1 MKKPLESGFFI
12 KICSRCYMEL
22 LYALE
27 SIRTPF
33 LNKVMGLV
41 TNLGGEAVFIAAAII
56 VFWCISK
63 NCGYYMMTVGF
74 AGTIINQFLKLWFR
88 IPRPWVK
95 DPNFTIVESARA
107 EATGY
112 SFPSGHTQNAFAV
125 FGAPARYSKSTVLRI
140 VFVLLIALTAF
151 SRMYVGVHTPLDVGV
166 SLIVGTVLVFVI
178 YPVFRDMNK
187 NPKRVYI
194 LFGIFIALAA
204 AFVLF
209 VELYDFPA
217 DIDMDNYSSGLKN
230 AYMILF
236 CAIGLLLVYRVD
248 GKYLHSPTEAVW
260 WAQVIKVVVGL
271 GILLALKAVLK
282 APLLAL
288 FGGHSIA
295 HGVRYFIVILF
306 AGIVWPM
313 TFKYFQR
320 LGK

>member
-1 MKKPLESGFFI
+1 
-12 KICSRCYMEL
+12 MEL

-33 LNKVMGLV
+33 LDKLMGLV
-41 TNLGGEAVFIAAAII
+41 TNLGGEAVFIAAAIV
-56 VFWCISK
+56 VFWCLSK
-63 NCGYYMMTVGF
+63 SCGYYMMTVGF

-125 FGAPARYSKSTVLRI
+125 FGAPARFFKNTALRI
-140 VFVLLIALTAF
+140 VFILLIALTAF

-166 SLIVGTVLVFVI
+166 SLIVGTILVFVI
-178 YPVFRDMNK
+178 YPFFRDMDK
-187 NPKRVYI
+187 SPKKVYI
-194 LFGIFIALAA
+194 IFGIFIVLAA
-204 AFVLF
+204 VFVAF

-217 DIDMDNYSSGLKN
+217 DIDAENYASGLKN

-236 CAIGLLLVYRVD
+236 CAIGLMLTFFID
-248 GKYLHSPTEAVW
+248 TKYVHFHTQAVW
-260 WAQVIKVVVGL
+260 WAQIIKVVVGL
-271 GILLALKAVLK
+271 AILLALKSVLK

-288 FGGHSIA
+288 FGGHSVA

-313 TFKYFQR
+313 TFKFFAK
-320 LGK
+320 LGKK

>member
-1 MKKPLESGFFI
+1 
-12 KICSRCYMEL
+12 MEL
-22 LYALE
+22 LYTLE
-27 SIRTPF
+27 NIRTP
-33 LNKVMGLV
+33 LLDTVMGLV

-56 VFWCISK
+56 VFWCLSK
-63 NCGYYMMTVGF
+63 SCGYYMMTVGF

-95 DPNFTIVESARA
+95 DPGFTIVESARA

-125 FGAPARYSKSTVLRI
+125 FGAPARYFKSTALRI
-140 VFVLLIALTAF
+140 VLVLLIALTAF

-178 YPVFRDMNK
+178 YPFFRDMDRS
-187 NPKRVYI
+187 PKKVYI
-194 LFGIFIALAA
+194 IFGIFIVMAA
-204 AFVLF
+204 AFVVF

-217 DIDMDNYSSGLKN
+217 DIDTDNYASGLKN

-236 CAIGLLLVYRVD
+236 CAVGLLLTFYVD
-248 GKYLHSPTEAVW
+248 TKYVRFPTQAVW
-260 WAQVIKVVVGL
+260 WAQIIKVVAGL

-288 FGGHSIA
+288 FGGHSVA
-295 HGVRYFIVILF
+295 HGVRHFIVILF
-306 AGIVWPM
+306 AGILWPM
-313 TFKYFQR
+313 TFKYFAR
-320 LGK
+320 LGKQ

>member
-1 MKKPLESGFFI
+1 
-12 KICSRCYMEL
+12 MEL

-33 LNKVMGLV
+33 LDKLMGLV
-41 TNLGGEAVFIAAAII
+41 TNLGGEAVFIVAAIV
-56 VFWCISK
+56 VFWCLNKS
-63 NCGYYMMTVGF
+63 CGYYMMTVGF

-125 FGAPARYSKSTVLRI
+125 FGSPARFFKNTALRI
-140 VFVLLIALTAF
+140 VFILLIALTAF

-166 SLIVGTVLVFVI
+166 SLIVGTILVFVI
-178 YPVFRDMNK
+178 YPFFRDMDK
-187 NPKRVYI
+187 SPKKVYI
-194 LFGIFIALAA
+194 IFSIFIVLAA
-204 AFVLF
+204 AFVAF

-217 DIDMDNYSSGLKN
+217 DIDAENYASGLKN

-236 CAIGLLLVYRVD
+236 CAIGLMLTFFID
-248 GKYLHSPTEAVW
+248 TKYVHFPTQAVW
-260 WAQVIKVVVGL
+260 WAQIIKVVVGL
-271 GILLALKAVLK
+271 AMLLALKSVLK

-313 TFKYFQR
+313 TFKFFAK
-320 LGK
+320 LGKK

>member
-1 MKKPLESGFFI
+1 
-12 KICSRCYMEL
+12 MEL

-33 LNKVMGLV
+33 LDKLMGLV
-41 TNLGGEAVFIAAAII
+41 TNLGGEAVFIVAAIV
-56 VFWCISK
+56 VFWCLNKS
-63 NCGYYMMTVGF
+63 CGYYMMTVGF

-125 FGAPARYSKSTVLRI
+125 FGAPARFFKNTALRI
-140 VFVLLIALTAF
+140 VFILLIALTAF

-166 SLIVGTVLVFVI
+166 SLIVGTILVFVI
-178 YPVFRDMNK
+178 YPFFRDMDK
-187 NPKRVYI
+187 SPKKVYI
-194 LFGIFIALAA
+194 IFSIFIVLAA
-204 AFVLF
+204 AFVAF

-217 DIDMDNYSSGLKN
+217 DIDAENYASGLKN

-236 CAIGLLLVYRVD
+236 CAIGLMLTFFID
-248 GKYLHSPTEAVW
+248 TKYVHFHTQAVW
-260 WAQVIKVVVGL
+260 WAQIIKVVVGL
-271 GILLALKAVLK
+271 AILLALKSVLK

-288 FGGHSIA
+288 FGGHSVA

-313 TFKYFQR
+313 TFKFFAK
-320 LGK
+320 LGKK

>member
-1 MKKPLESGFFI
+1 
-12 KICSRCYMEL
+12 MEL

-33 LNKVMGLV
+33 LDKLMGLV
-41 TNLGGEAVFIAAAII
+41 TNLGGEAVFIVAAIV
-56 VFWCISK
+56 VFWCLNKS
-63 NCGYYMMTVGF
+63 CGYYMMTVGF

-125 FGAPARYSKSTVLRI
+125 FGSPARFFKNTALRI
-140 VFVLLIALTAF
+140 IFILLIALTAF

-166 SLIVGTVLVFVI
+166 SIIVGTILVFVI
-178 YPVFRDMNK
+178 YPFFRDMDK
-187 NPKRVYI
+187 SPKKVYI
-194 LFGIFIALAA
+194 IFSIFIVLAA
-204 AFVLF
+204 AFVAF

-217 DIDMDNYSSGLKN
+217 DIDAENYASGLKN

-236 CAIGLLLVYRVD
+236 CAIGLMLTFFID
-248 GKYLHSPTEAVW
+248 TKYVHFPTQAVW
-260 WAQVIKVVVGL
+260 WAQIIKVVVGL
-271 GILLALKAVLK
+271 AILLALKSVLK

-313 TFKYFQR
+313 TFKFFAK
-320 LGK
+320 LGKK

>member
-1 MKKPLESGFFI
+1 
-12 KICSRCYMEL
+12 MEL

-33 LNKVMGLV
+33 LDKLMGLV
-41 TNLGGEAVFIAAAII
+41 TNLGGEAVFIVAAIV
-56 VFWCISK
+56 VFWCLSK
-63 NCGYYMMTVGF
+63 SCGYYMMTVGF

-125 FGAPARYSKSTVLRI
+125 FGSPARFFKNTALRI
-140 VFVLLIALTAF
+140 VFIFLITLTAF

-166 SLIVGTVLVFVI
+166 SLIVGTILVFVI
-178 YPVFRDMNK
+178 YPFFRDMDK
-187 NPKRVYI
+187 SPKKVYI
-194 LFGIFIALAA
+194 IFGIFIVLAA
-204 AFVLF
+204 AFVAF

-217 DIDMDNYSSGLKN
+217 DIDAENYASGLKN

-236 CAIGLLLVYRVD
+236 CAIGLMLTFFID
-248 GKYLHSPTEAVW
+248 TKYVRFHTQAVW
-260 WAQVIKVVVGL
+260 WAQIIKVVVGL
-271 GILLALKAVLK
+271 AILLALKSVLK

-288 FGGHSIA
+288 FGGHSVA

-313 TFKYFQR
+313 TFKFFAK
-320 LGK
+320 LGKK

>member
-1 MKKPLESGFFI
+1 
-12 KICSRCYMEL
+12 MEL

-33 LNKVMGLV
+33 FDKLMGLV
-41 TNLGGEAVFIAAAII
+41 TNLGGEAVFIVAAII
-56 VFWCISK
+56 VFWCLNKS
-63 NCGYYMMTVGF
+63 CGYYMMTVGF

-125 FGAPARYSKSTVLRI
+125 FGAPARFFKNTALRI
-140 VFVLLIALTAF
+140 IFILLIALTAF

-166 SLIVGTVLVFVI
+166 SIIVGTILVFVI
-178 YPVFRDMNK
+178 YPFFRDMDK
-187 NPKRVYI
+187 SPKKVYI
-194 LFGIFIALAA
+194 IFSIFIVLAA
-204 AFVLF
+204 AFVAF

-217 DIDMDNYSSGLKN
+217 DIDAENYASGLKN

-236 CAIGLLLVYRVD
+236 CAIGLMLTFFID
-248 GKYLHSPTEAVW
+248 TKYVHFPTQAVW
-260 WAQVIKVVVGL
+260 WAQIIKVVVGL
-271 GILLALKAVLK
+271 AILLALKSVLK

-313 TFKYFQR
+313 TFKFFAK
-320 LGK
+320 LGKKISR

>member
-1 MKKPLESGFFI
+1 
-12 KICSRCYMEL
+12 MEL

-27 SIRTPF
+27 KIRTPF
-33 LNKVMGLV
+33 LDTVMGLV

-56 VFWCISK
+56 VFWCLNKS
-63 NCGYYMMTVGF
+63 CGYYMMTVGF

-95 DPNFTIVESARA
+95 DPSFTIVESARA

-125 FGAPARYSKSTVLRI
+125 FGAPARFYKSSALRI
-140 VFVLLIALTAF
+140 AFILLIALTAF

-178 YPVFRDMNK
+178 YPFFRDMDK
-187 NPKRVYI
+187 SPKKVYI
-194 LFGIFIALAA
+194 IFGIFILMAA
-204 AFVLF
+204 AFVAF

-217 DIDMDNYSSGLKN
+217 GIDPDNYAEGLKN
-230 AYMILF
+230 AYMMLF
-236 CAIGLLLVYRVD
+236 CAIGLLLTFYIDRRYVRF
-248 GKYLHSPTEAVW
+248 PTQAVW
-260 WAQVIKVVVGL
+260 WAQIIKVVLGL

-288 FGGHSIA
+288 FGGHSAA

-313 TFKYFQR
+313 TFKFFAK

>member
-1 MKKPLESGFFI
+1 
-12 KICSRCYMEL
+12 MEL

-33 LNKVMGLV
+33 LDKLMGLV
-41 TNLGGEAVFIAAAII
+41 TNLGGEAVFIVAAII
-56 VFWCISK
+56 VFWCLNKS
-63 NCGYYMMTVGF
+63 CGYYMMTVGF

-125 FGAPARYSKSTVLRI
+125 FGAPARFFKNTALRI
-140 VFVLLIALTAF
+140 IFILLIALTAF

-166 SLIVGTVLVFVI
+166 SIIVGTILVFVI
-178 YPVFRDMNK
+178 YPFFRDMDK
-187 NPKRVYI
+187 SPKKVYI
-194 LFGIFIALAA
+194 IFSIFIVLAA
-204 AFVLF
+204 AFVAF
-209 VELYDFPA
+209 VELYNFPA
-217 DIDMDNYSSGLKN
+217 DIDAENYASGLKN

-236 CAIGLLLVYRVD
+236 CAIGLMLTFFID
-248 GKYLHSPTEAVW
+248 TKYVHFPTQAVW
-260 WAQVIKVVVGL
+260 WAQIIKVVVGL
-271 GILLALKAVLK
+271 AILLALKSVLK

-313 TFKYFQR
+313 TFKFFAK
-320 LGK
+320 LGKK

>member
-1 MKKPLESGFFI
+1 
-12 KICSRCYMEL
+12 MEL

-33 LNKVMGLV
+33 LDKLMGLV
-41 TNLGGEAVFIAAAII
+41 TNLGGEAVFIVTAIV
-56 VFWCISK
+56 VFWCLSK
-63 NCGYYMMTVGF
+63 SCGYYMMTVGF

-125 FGAPARYSKSTVLRI
+125 FGAPARFFKNTVLRI
-140 VFVLLIALTAF
+140 VFIFLIALTAF

-166 SLIVGTVLVFVI
+166 SLIVGTILVFVI
-178 YPVFRDMNK
+178 YPFFRDMDK
-187 NPKRVYI
+187 SPKKVYI
-194 LFGIFIALAA
+194 IFGIFIVLAA
-204 AFVLF
+204 AFVAF

-217 DIDMDNYSSGLKN
+217 DIDAENYASGLKN

-236 CAIGLLLVYRVD
+236 CAIGLMLTFFID
-248 GKYLHSPTEAVW
+248 TKYVHFHTQAVW
-260 WAQVIKVVVGL
+260 WAQIIKVVVGL
-271 GILLALKAVLK
+271 AILLALKSVLK

-288 FGGHSIA
+288 FGGHSVA
-295 HGVRYFIVILF
+295 HGVWYFIVILF

-313 TFKYFQR
+313 TFKFFAK
-320 LGK
+320 LGKK

>member
-1 MKKPLESGFFI
+1 
-12 KICSRCYMEL
+12 MEL

-33 LNKVMGLV
+33 LDKLMGLI
-41 TNLGGEAVFIAAAII
+41 TNLGGEAVFIVAAIV
-56 VFWCISK
+56 VFWCLSK
-63 NCGYYMMTVGF
+63 SCGYYMMTVGF

-125 FGAPARYSKSTVLRI
+125 FGAPARFFKNTVLRI
-140 VFVLLIALTAF
+140 VFIFLIALTAF

-166 SLIVGTVLVFVI
+166 SLIVGTILVFVI
-178 YPVFRDMNK
+178 YPFFRDIDK
-187 NPKRVYI
+187 SPKKVYI
-194 LFGIFIALAA
+194 IFGIFIVLAA
-204 AFVLF
+204 AFVAF

-217 DIDMDNYSSGLKN
+217 DIDAENYASGLKN

-236 CAIGLLLVYRVD
+236 CAIGLMLTFFID
-248 GKYLHSPTEAVW
+248 TKYVHFHTQAVW
-260 WAQVIKVVVGL
+260 WAQIIKVVVGL
-271 GILLALKAVLK
+271 AILLALKSVLK

-288 FGGHSIA
+288 FGGHSVA

-306 AGIVWPM
+306 AGVVWPM
-313 TFKYFQR
+313 TFKFFAK
-320 LGK
+320 LGKK

>member
-1 MKKPLESGFFI
+1 
-12 KICSRCYMEL
+12 MEL

-33 LNKVMGLV
+33 LDKLMGLV
-41 TNLGGEAVFIAAAII
+41 TNLGGEAVFIVAAIV
-56 VFWCISK
+56 VFWCLSK
-63 NCGYYMMTVGF
+63 SCGYYMMTVGF

-125 FGAPARYSKSTVLRI
+125 FGSPARFFKNTALRI
-140 VFVLLIALTAF
+140 VFIFLIALTAF

-166 SLIVGTVLVFVI
+166 SLIVGTILVFVI
-178 YPVFRDMNK
+178 YPFFRDMDK
-187 NPKRVYI
+187 SPKKVYI
-194 LFGIFIALAA
+194 IFGIFIVLAA
-204 AFVLF
+204 AFVAF

-217 DIDMDNYSSGLKN
+217 DIDAENYASGLKN

-236 CAIGLLLVYRVD
+236 CAIGLMLTFFID
-248 GKYLHSPTEAVW
+248 TKYVRFPTQAVW
-260 WAQVIKVVVGL
+260 WAQIIKVVVGL
-271 GILLALKAVLK
+271 AILLALKSVLK

-288 FGGHSIA
+288 FGGHSVA

-313 TFKYFQR
+313 TFKFFAK
-320 LGK
+320 LGKK

>member
-1 MKKPLESGFFI
+1 
-12 KICSRCYMEL
+12 MEL

-33 LNKVMGLV
+33 LDKLMGLV
-41 TNLGGEAVFIAAAII
+41 TNLGGEAVFIVAAII
-56 VFWCISK
+56 VFWCLNKS
-63 NCGYYMMTVGF
+63 CGYYMMTVGF

-125 FGAPARYSKSTVLRI
+125 FGAPARFFKNTALRI
-140 VFVLLIALTAF
+140 IFILLIALTAF

-166 SLIVGTVLVFVI
+166 SIIVGTILVFVI
-178 YPVFRDMNK
+178 YPFFRDMDK
-187 NPKRVYI
+187 SPKKVYI
-194 LFGIFIALAA
+194 IFSIFIVLAA
-204 AFVLF
+204 AFVAF

-217 DIDMDNYSSGLKN
+217 DLDAENYASGLKN

-236 CAIGLLLVYRVD
+236 CAIGLMLTFFID
-248 GKYLHSPTEAVW
+248 TKYVHFPTQAVW
-260 WAQVIKVVVGL
+260 WAQIIKVVVGL
-271 GILLALKAVLK
+271 AILLVLKSVLK

-313 TFKYFQR
+313 TFKFFAK
-320 LGK
+320 LGKK

>member
-1 MKKPLESGFFI
+1 
-12 KICSRCYMEL
+12 MEL

-27 SIRTPF
+27 KIRTPF
-33 LNKVMGLV
+33 LDTVMGLV

-56 VFWCISK
+56 VFWCLSK
-63 NCGYYMMTVGF
+63 SCGYYMMTVGF

-125 FGAPARYSKSTVLRI
+125 FGAPARYFKNTTLRI

-178 YPVFRDMNK
+178 YPFFRDMEK
-187 NPKRVYI
+187 KPKRVYI
-194 LFGIFIALAA
+194 IFSIFIVMAA
-204 AFVLF
+204 AFVAF

-217 DIDMDNYSSGLKN
+217 DIDPDNYASGLKN

-236 CAIGLLLVYRVD
+236 CAIGLMLTFYVD
-248 GKYLHSPTEAVW
+248 TKYVHFPTQAVW

-288 FGGHSIA
+288 FGGHSVA

-306 AGIVWPM
+306 AGILWPM
-313 TFKYFQR
+313 TFKYFAR
-320 LGK
+320 LGKKS

>member
-1 MKKPLESGFFI
+1 
-12 KICSRCYMEL
+12 MEL

-33 LNKVMGLV
+33 FDKLMGLV
-41 TNLGGEAVFIAAAII
+41 TNLGGEAVFIVAAII
-56 VFWCISK
+56 VFWCLNKS
-63 NCGYYMMTVGF
+63 CGYYMMTVGF

-125 FGAPARYSKSTVLRI
+125 FGAPARFFKNTALRI
-140 VFVLLIALTAF
+140 IFILLIALTAF

-166 SLIVGTVLVFVI
+166 SIIVGTILVFVI
-178 YPVFRDMNK
+178 YPFFRDMDK
-187 NPKRVYI
+187 SPKKVYI
-194 LFGIFIALAA
+194 IFSIFIVLAA
-204 AFVLF
+204 AFVAF

-217 DIDMDNYSSGLKN
+217 DIDAENYASGLKN

-236 CAIGLLLVYRVD
+236 CAIGLMLTFFID
-248 GKYLHSPTEAVW
+248 TKYVHFPTQAVW
-260 WAQVIKVVVGL
+260 WTQIIKVVVGL
-271 GILLALKAVLK
+271 AILLALKSVLK

-313 TFKYFQR
+313 TFKFFAK
-320 LGK
+320 LGKK

>member
-1 MKKPLESGFFI
+1 
-12 KICSRCYMEL
+12 MEL

-33 LNKVMGLV
+33 LDKLMGLV
-41 TNLGGEAVFIAAAII
+41 TNLGGEAVFIVAAIV
-56 VFWCISK
+56 VFWCLNKS
-63 NCGYYMMTVGF
+63 CGYYMMTVGF
-74 AGTIINQFLKLWFR
+74 AGTIINKFLKLWFR

-125 FGAPARYSKSTVLRI
+125 FGSPARFFKNTALRI
-140 VFVLLIALTAF
+140 IFIFLIALTAF

-166 SLIVGTVLVFVI
+166 SLIVGTILVFVI
-178 YPVFRDMNK
+178 YPFFRDMDK
-187 NPKRVYI
+187 NPKKVYI
-194 LFGIFIALAA
+194 IFGIFIVLAA
-204 AFVLF
+204 AFVAF

-217 DIDMDNYSSGLKN
+217 DIDAENYASGLKN

-236 CAIGLLLVYRVD
+236 CAIGLMLTFFID
-248 GKYLHSPTEAVW
+248 TKYVHFHTQAVW
-260 WAQVIKVVVGL
+260 WAQIIKVVVGL
-271 GILLALKAVLK
+271 AILLALKSVLK

-288 FGGHSIA
+288 FGGHSVA

-313 TFKYFQR
+313 TFKFFAK
-320 LGK
+320 LGKK

>member
-1 MKKPLESGFFI
+1 
-12 KICSRCYMEL
+12 MEL
-22 LYALE
+22 LYTLE
-27 SIRTPF
+27 NIRTP
-33 LNKVMGLV
+33 LLDTVMGLV

-56 VFWCISK
+56 VFWCLSK
-63 NCGYYMMTVGF
+63 SCGYYMMTVGF

-95 DPNFTIVESARA
+95 DPGFTIVESARA

-125 FGAPARYSKSTVLRI
+125 FGAPARYSKSTALRI
-140 VFVLLIALTAF
+140 VLVLLIALTAF

-178 YPVFRDMNK
+178 YPFFRDMDRS
-187 NPKRVYI
+187 PKKVYI
-194 LFGIFIALAA
+194 IFGIFIVMAA
-204 AFVLF
+204 AFVVF

-217 DIDMDNYSSGLKN
+217 DIDTDNYASGLKN

-236 CAIGLLLVYRVD
+236 CSAGLLLTFHVD
-248 GKYLHSPTEAVW
+248 TKYVRFNTQAVW
-260 WAQVIKVVVGL
+260 WAQIIKVVAGL

-288 FGGHSIA
+288 FGGHSVA

-306 AGIVWPM
+306 AGILWPM
-313 TFKYFQR
+313 TFKYFAR
-320 LGK
+320 LGKQ

>member
-1 MKKPLESGFFI
+1 
-12 KICSRCYMEL
+12 MEL
-22 LYALE
+22 LYTLE
-27 SIRTPF
+27 NIRTP
-33 LNKVMGLV
+33 LLDTVMGLV

-56 VFWCISK
+56 VFWCLSK
-63 NCGYYMMTVGF
+63 SCGYYMMTVGF

-95 DPNFTIVESARA
+95 DPGFTIVESARA

-125 FGAPARYSKSTVLRI
+125 FGAPARYFKSTALRI
-140 VFVLLIALTAF
+140 VLVLLIALTAF

-178 YPVFRDMNK
+178 YPFFRDMDRS
-187 NPKRVYI
+187 PKKIYI
-194 LFGIFIALAA
+194 IFGIFIVMAA
-204 AFVLF
+204 AFVVF

-217 DIDMDNYSSGLKN
+217 DIDTDNYASGLKN

-236 CAIGLLLVYRVD
+236 CAVGLLLTFYVD
-248 GKYLHSPTEAVW
+248 TKYVRFPTQAVW
-260 WAQVIKVVVGL
+260 WAQIIKVVAGL

-288 FGGHSIA
+288 FGGHSVA

-306 AGIVWPM
+306 AGILWPM
-313 TFKYFQR
+313 TFKYFAR
-320 LGK
+320 LGKQ

>member
-1 MKKPLESGFFI
+1 
-12 KICSRCYMEL
+12 MEL

-33 LNKVMGLV
+33 FDKLMGLV
-41 TNLGGEAVFIAAAII
+41 TNLGGEAVFIVAAII
-56 VFWCISK
+56 VFWCLNKS
-63 NCGYYMMTVGF
+63 CGYYMMTVGF

-125 FGAPARYSKSTVLRI
+125 FGAPARFFKNTALRI
-140 VFVLLIALTAF
+140 IFIFLIALTAF

-166 SLIVGTVLVFVI
+166 SIIVGTILVFVI
-178 YPVFRDMNK
+178 YPFFRDMDK
-187 NPKRVYI
+187 SPKKVYI
-194 LFGIFIALAA
+194 IFSIFIVLAA
-204 AFVLF
+204 AFVAF
-209 VELYDFPA
+209 VELYNFPA
-217 DIDMDNYSSGLKN
+217 DIDAENYASGLKN

-236 CAIGLLLVYRVD
+236 CAIGLMLTFFID
-248 GKYLHSPTEAVW
+248 TKYVHFPTQAVW
-260 WAQVIKVVVGL
+260 WAQIIKVVVGL
-271 GILLALKAVLK
+271 AILLALKSVLK

-313 TFKYFQR
+313 TFKFFAK
-320 LGK
+320 LGKK

>member
-1 MKKPLESGFFI
+1 
-12 KICSRCYMEL
+12 MEL

-33 LNKVMGLV
+33 LDKLMGLV
-41 TNLGGEAVFIAAAII
+41 TNLGGEAVFIVAAIV
-56 VFWCISK
+56 VFWCLSK
-63 NCGYYMMTVGF
+63 SCGYYMMTVGF

-125 FGAPARYSKSTVLRI
+125 FGAPARFFKNTALRI
-140 VFVLLIALTAF
+140 IFILLIALTAF

-166 SLIVGTVLVFVI
+166 SIIVGTILVFVI
-178 YPVFRDMNK
+178 YPFFRDMDK
-187 NPKRVYI
+187 SPKKVYI
-194 LFGIFIALAA
+194 IFSIFIVLAA
-204 AFVLF
+204 AFVAF

-217 DIDMDNYSSGLKN
+217 DIDAENYASGLKN

-236 CAIGLLLVYRVD
+236 CAIGLMLTFFID
-248 GKYLHSPTEAVW
+248 TKYVHFPTQALW
-260 WAQVIKVVVGL
+260 WAQIIKVVVGL
-271 GILLALKAVLK
+271 AILLTLKSVLK

-313 TFKYFQR
+313 TFKFFAK
-320 LGK
+320 LGKK

>member
-1 MKKPLESGFFI
+1 
-12 KICSRCYMEL
+12 MEL

-33 LNKVMGLV
+33 LDKLMGLV
-41 TNLGGEAVFIAAAII
+41 TNLGGEAVFIVAAIV
-56 VFWCISK
+56 VFWCLNKS
-63 NCGYYMMTVGF
+63 CGYYMMTVGF

-125 FGAPARYSKSTVLRI
+125 FGAPARFFKNTVLRI
-140 VFVLLIALTAF
+140 VFIFLIALTAF

-166 SLIVGTVLVFVI
+166 SLIVGTILVFVI
-178 YPVFRDMNK
+178 YPFFRDMDK
-187 NPKRVYI
+187 SPKKVYI
-194 LFGIFIALAA
+194 IFGIFIVLAA
-204 AFVLF
+204 AFVAF

-217 DIDMDNYSSGLKN
+217 DIDAENYASGLKN

-236 CAIGLLLVYRVD
+236 CAIGLMLTFFID
-248 GKYLHSPTEAVW
+248 TKYVHFHTQAVW
-260 WAQVIKVVVGL
+260 WAQIIKVVVGL
-271 GILLALKAVLK
+271 AILLALKSVLK

-288 FGGHSIA
+288 FGGHSVV

-313 TFKYFQR
+313 TFKFFAK
-320 LGK
+320 LGKK

>member
-1 MKKPLESGFFI
+1 
-12 KICSRCYMEL
+12 MEL

-33 LNKVMGLV
+33 FDKLMGLV
-41 TNLGGEAVFIAAAII
+41 TNLGGEAVFIVAAII
-56 VFWCISK
+56 VFWCLNKS
-63 NCGYYMMTVGF
+63 CGYYMMTVGF

-125 FGAPARYSKSTVLRI
+125 FGSPARFFKNTALRI
-140 VFVLLIALTAF
+140 IFIFLIALTAF

-166 SLIVGTVLVFVI
+166 SLIVGTILVFVI
-178 YPVFRDMNK
+178 YPFFRDMDK
-187 NPKRVYI
+187 SPKKVYI
-194 LFGIFIALAA
+194 IFSIFIVLAA
-204 AFVLF
+204 AFVAF

-217 DIDMDNYSSGLKN
+217 DIDAENYASGLKN

-236 CAIGLLLVYRVD
+236 CAIGLMLTFFID
-248 GKYLHSPTEAVW
+248 TKYVHFPTQAVW
-260 WAQVIKVVVGL
+260 WAQIIKVVVGL
-271 GILLALKAVLK
+271 AILLALKSVLK

-313 TFKYFQR
+313 TFKFFAK
-320 LGK
+320 LGKK

>member
-1 MKKPLESGFFI
+1 
-12 KICSRCYMEL
+12 MEL
-22 LYALE
+22 LYTLE
-27 SIRTPF
+27 NIRTP
-33 LNKVMGLV
+33 LLDTVMGLV

-56 VFWCISK
+56 VFWCLSK
-63 NCGYYMMTVGF
+63 SCGYYMMTVGF

-95 DPNFTIVESARA
+95 DPGFTIVESARA

-112 SFPSGHTQNAFAV
+112 SFPSVHTQNAFAV
-125 FGAPARYSKSTVLRI
+125 FGAPARYFKSTALRI
-140 VFVLLIALTAF
+140 MLVLLIALTAF

-178 YPVFRDMNK
+178 YPFFRDMDRS
-187 NPKRVYI
+187 PKKVYI
-194 LFGIFIALAA
+194 IFGIFIVMAA
-204 AFVLF
+204 AFVVF

-217 DIDMDNYSSGLKN
+217 DIDTDNYASGLKN

-236 CAIGLLLVYRVD
+236 CAVGLLLTFYVD
-248 GKYLHSPTEAVW
+248 TKYVRFPTQAVW
-260 WAQVIKVVVGL
+260 WAQIIKVVAGL

-288 FGGHSIA
+288 FGGHSVA

-306 AGIVWPM
+306 AGILWPM
-313 TFKYFQR
+313 TFKYFAR
-320 LGK
+320 LGKQ

>member
-1 MKKPLESGFFI
+1 
-12 KICSRCYMEL
+12 MEL

-33 LNKVMGLV
+33 FDKLMGLV
-41 TNLGGEAVFIAAAII
+41 TNLGGESVFIAAAII
-56 VFWCISK
+56 VFWCLSK
-63 NCGYYMMTVGF
+63 SCGYYMMTVGF

-125 FGAPARYSKSTVLRI
+125 FGAPARFFKNTALRI
-140 VFVLLIALTAF
+140 IFILLIALTAF

-166 SLIVGTVLVFVI
+166 SIIVGTILVFVI
-178 YPVFRDMNK
+178 YPFFRDMDK
-187 NPKRVYI
+187 SPKKVYI
-194 LFGIFIALAA
+194 IFSIFIVLAA
-204 AFVLF
+204 AFVAF

-217 DIDMDNYSSGLKN
+217 DIDAENYASGLKN

-236 CAIGLLLVYRVD
+236 CAIGLMLTFFID
-248 GKYLHSPTEAVW
+248 TKYVHFPTQAVW
-260 WAQVIKVVVGL
+260 WAQIIKVVVGL
-271 GILLALKAVLK
+271 AILLALKSVLK

-313 TFKYFQR
+313 TFKFFAK
-320 LGK
+320 LGKK

>member
-1 MKKPLESGFFI
+1 
-12 KICSRCYMEL
+12 MEL

-33 LNKVMGLV
+33 LDKLMGLV
-41 TNLGGEAVFIAAAII
+41 TNLGGEAVFIVAAIV
-56 VFWCISK
+56 VFWCLSK
-63 NCGYYMMTVGF
+63 SCGYYMMTVGF

-125 FGAPARYSKSTVLRI
+125 FGAPARFFKNTALRI
-140 VFVLLIALTAF
+140 IFILLIALTAF

-166 SLIVGTVLVFVI
+166 SIIVGTILVFVI
-178 YPVFRDMNK
+178 YPFFRDMDK
-187 NPKRVYI
+187 SPKKVYI
-194 LFGIFIALAA
+194 IFSIFIVLAA
-204 AFVLF
+204 AFVAF

-217 DIDMDNYSSGLKN
+217 DIDAENYASGLKN

-236 CAIGLLLVYRVD
+236 CAIGLMLTFFID
-248 GKYLHSPTEAVW
+248 TKYVHFPTQALW
-260 WAQVIKVVVGL
+260 WAQIIKVVVGL
-271 GILLALKAVLK
+271 AILLALKSVLK

-313 TFKYFQR
+313 TFKFFAK
-320 LGK
+320 LGKK

>member
-1 MKKPLESGFFI
+1 
-12 KICSRCYMEL
+12 MEL

-33 LNKVMGLV
+33 LDKLMGLV
-41 TNLGGEAVFIAAAII
+41 TNLGGEAVFIVAAIV
-56 VFWCISK
+56 VFWCLSK
-63 NCGYYMMTVGF
+63 SCGYYMMTVGF

-125 FGAPARYSKSTVLRI
+125 FGSPARFFKNTALRI
-140 VFVLLIALTAF
+140 VFIFLIALTAF

-166 SLIVGTVLVFVI
+166 SLIVGNILVFVI
-178 YPVFRDMNK
+178 YPFFRDMDK
-187 NPKRVYI
+187 SPKKVYI
-194 LFGIFIALAA
+194 IFGIFIVLAA
-204 AFVLF
+204 AFVAF

-217 DIDMDNYSSGLKN
+217 DIDAENYASGLKN

-236 CAIGLLLVYRVD
+236 CAIGLMLTFFID
-248 GKYLHSPTEAVW
+248 TKYLHFHTQAVW
-260 WAQVIKVVVGL
+260 WAQIIKVVVGL
-271 GILLALKAVLK
+271 AILLALKSVLK

-288 FGGHSIA
+288 FGGHSVA

-313 TFKYFQR
+313 TFKFFAK
-320 LGK
+320 LGKK

>member
-1 MKKPLESGFFI
+1 
-12 KICSRCYMEL
+12 MEL

-33 LNKVMGLV
+33 FDKLMGLV
-41 TNLGGEAVFIAAAII
+41 TNLGGEAVFIVAAII
-56 VFWCISK
+56 VFWCLNKS
-63 NCGYYMMTVGF
+63 CGYYMMTVGF

-125 FGAPARYSKSTVLRI
+125 FGAPARFFKNTALRI
-140 VFVLLIALTAF
+140 IFILLIALTAF

-166 SLIVGTVLVFVI
+166 SIIVGTILVFVI
-178 YPVFRDMNK
+178 YPFFRDMDK
-187 NPKRVYI
+187 SPKKVYI
-194 LFGIFIALAA
+194 IFSIFIVLAA
-204 AFVLF
+204 AFVAF

-217 DIDMDNYSSGLKN
+217 DIDAENYASGLKN

-236 CAIGLLLVYRVD
+236 CAIGLMLTFFID
-248 GKYLHSPTEAVW
+248 TKYVHFPTQTVW
-260 WAQVIKVVVGL
+260 WAQIIKVVVGL
-271 GILLALKAVLK
+271 AILRALTSVLK

-313 TFKYFQR
+313 TFKFFAK
-320 LGK
+320 LGKK

>member
-1 MKKPLESGFFI
+1 
-12 KICSRCYMEL
+12 MEL

-33 LNKVMGLV
+33 LDKLMGLV
-41 TNLGGEAVFIAAAII
+41 TNLGGEAVFIVAAIV
-56 VFWCISK
+56 VFWCLNKS
-63 NCGYYMMTVGF
+63 CGYYMMTVGF

-125 FGAPARYSKSTVLRI
+125 FGAPARFFKNTALRI
-140 VFVLLIALTAF
+140 VFIFLIALTAF

-166 SLIVGTVLVFVI
+166 SLIVGTILVFVI
-178 YPVFRDMNK
+178 YPFFRDMDK
-187 NPKRVYI
+187 SPKKVYI
-194 LFGIFIALAA
+194 IFGIFIVLAA
-204 AFVLF
+204 AFVAF

-217 DIDMDNYSSGLKN
+217 DIDAENYASGLKN

-236 CAIGLLLVYRVD
+236 CAIGLMLTFFID
-248 GKYLHSPTEAVW
+248 TKYVHFPTQAVW
-260 WAQVIKVVVGL
+260 WAQIIKVVVGL
-271 GILLALKAVLK
+271 AILLALKSVLK

-313 TFKYFQR
+313 TFKFFAK
-320 LGK
+320 LGKK

>member
-1 MKKPLESGFFI
+1 
-12 KICSRCYMEL
+12 MEL

-33 LNKVMGLV
+33 FDKLMGLV
-41 TNLGGEAVFIAAAII
+41 TNLGGEAVFIVAAII
-56 VFWCISK
+56 VFWCLNKS
-63 NCGYYMMTVGF
+63 CGYYMMTVGF

-125 FGAPARYSKSTVLRI
+125 FGAPARFFKNTALRI
-140 VFVLLIALTAF
+140 IFILLIALTAF

-166 SLIVGTVLVFVI
+166 SIIVGTILVFVI
-178 YPVFRDMNK
+178 YPFFRDMDK
-187 NPKRVYI
+187 SPKKVYI
-194 LFGIFIALAA
+194 IFSIFIVLAA
-204 AFVLF
+204 AFVTF

-217 DIDMDNYSSGLKN
+217 DIDAENYASGLKN

-236 CAIGLLLVYRVD
+236 CAIGLMLTFFID
-248 GKYLHSPTEAVW
+248 TKYVHFPTQAVW
-260 WAQVIKVVVGL
+260 WAQIIKVVVGL
-271 GILLALKAVLK
+271 AILLALKSVLK

-313 TFKYFQR
+313 TFKFFAK
-320 LGK
+320 LGKK

>member
-1 MKKPLESGFFI
+1 
-12 KICSRCYMEL
+12 MEL

-33 LNKVMGLV
+33 LDKLMGLV
-41 TNLGGEAVFIAAAII
+41 TNLGGEAVFIVAAIV
-56 VFWCISK
+56 VFWCLNKS
-63 NCGYYMMTVGF
+63 CGYYMMTVGF

-125 FGAPARYSKSTVLRI
+125 FGSPARFFKNTALRI
-140 VFVLLIALTAF
+140 IFIFLIALTAF

-166 SLIVGTVLVFVI
+166 SLIVGTILVFVI
-178 YPVFRDMNK
+178 YPFFRDMDK
-187 NPKRVYI
+187 NPKKVYI
-194 LFGIFIALAA
+194 IFGIFIFLAA
-204 AFVLF
+204 PFVPF

-217 DIDMDNYSSGLKN
+217 DIDAENYASGLKN

-236 CAIGLLLVYRVD
+236 CAIGLMLPFFID
-248 GKYLHSPTEAVW
+248 TKYVRFHTQAVW
-260 WAQVIKVVVGL
+260 WAQIIKVVVGL
-271 GILLALKAVLK
+271 AILLALKSVLK

-288 FGGHSIA
+288 FGGHSVA

-313 TFKYFQR
+313 TFKFFAK
-320 LGK
+320 LGKK

>member
-1 MKKPLESGFFI
+1 
-12 KICSRCYMEL
+12 MEL
-22 LYALE
+22 LYTLE
-27 SIRTPF
+27 NIRTP
-33 LNKVMGLV
+33 LLDTVMGLV

-56 VFWCISK
+56 VFWCLSK
-63 NCGYYMMTVGF
+63 SCGYYMMTVGF

-95 DPNFTIVESARA
+95 DPGFTIVESARA

-125 FGAPARYSKSTVLRI
+125 FGAPARYFKSTALRI
-140 VFVLLIALTAF
+140 VLVLLIALTAF

-178 YPVFRDMNK
+178 YPFFRDMDRS
-187 NPKRVYI
+187 PKKVYI
-194 LFGIFIALAA
+194 IFGIFIVMAA
-204 AFVLF
+204 AFVVF

-217 DIDMDNYSSGLKN
+217 DIDTDNYASGLKN

-236 CAIGLLLVYRVD
+236 CAVGLLLTFYVD
-248 GKYLHSPTEAVW
+248 TKYVRFPTQAVW
-260 WAQVIKVVVGL
+260 WAQIIKVVAGL

-282 APLLAL
+282 TPLLAL
-288 FGGHSIA
+288 FGGHSVA

-306 AGIVWPM
+306 AGILWPM
-313 TFKYFQR
+313 TFKYFAR
-320 LGK
+320 LGKQ